1 MCYKSQQQKGVQN
14 PKDSDDMWL
23 MTQSKR
29 QKPKLSYLK
38 EDNVSGWEEHA
49 TRMHAYNS
57 TEQSK
62 VPIRDIWQP
71 KCSLSAAPIAGA
83 GARQRWQPTPLP
95 HQLPNIKWISLLIS
109 LTKRSKESTAQRI
122 RERGMG
128 GECTRTLTTSKVRK
142 MLLTGATAALL
153 S

>member
-1 MCYKSQQQKGVQN
+1 MLQISTAKRGAKSQRQRRHVI
-14 PKDSDDMWL
+14 DDTIKETEAKAKL
-23 MTQSKR
+23 PERR
-29 QKPKLSYLK
+29 QRFW
-38 EDNVSGWEEHA
+38 V
-49 TRMHAYNS
+49 R
-57 TEQSK
+57 
-62 VPIRDIWQP
+62 
-71 KCSLSAAPIAGA
+71 
-83 GARQRWQPTPLP
+83 GARDANACIQQYRAEQGAHTRHLATQMQSVSSANCRCRRETKMATNPLP
-95 HQLPNIKWISLLIS
+95 HQLPNRKWISLLIS